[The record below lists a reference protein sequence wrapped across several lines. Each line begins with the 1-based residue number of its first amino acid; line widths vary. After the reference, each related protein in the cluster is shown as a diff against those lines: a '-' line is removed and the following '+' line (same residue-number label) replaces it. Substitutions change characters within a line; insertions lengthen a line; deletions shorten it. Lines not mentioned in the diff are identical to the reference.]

1 MIRVG
6 FIGETSAICQDAD
19 HAGLVA
25 IQQMGEDT
33 GLAVRSAHERSFA
46 AGERV
51 YDAGQPGE
59 ALFVIQSG
67 QVELTRCDSAGERV
81 VARHGPGE
89 FFGEIAVLLGR
100 PRTSRAVAVTDARV
114 LQLDRATFEA
124 MCVDR
129 PEIALRVIQRL
140 AERAIELEQRLAA
153 LGVDDLLRPVVRVLL
168 RHASA
173 GEKSAR
179 IETTLRKLASEAGL
193 RTHEAHRALNQLFDQ
208 KLVRLADDALEVRDF
223 DALAAVLD
231 PGE

>member
-1 MIRVG
+1 MKSP
-6 FIGETSAICQDAD
+6 EDARD
-19 HAGLVA
+19 
-25 IQQMGEDT
+25 DT
-33 GLAVRSAHERSFA
+33 GFAVRSSHERTFA
-46 AGERV
+46 AGEVV

-67 QVELTRCDSAGERV
+67 HIELTRGSEDGYRV

-100 PRTSRAVAVTDARV
+100 PRTSRAVAVADARV

-124 MCVDR
+124 MCADR

-153 LGVDDLLRPVVRVLL
+153 LGVDDLLRPIVRVLL

-173 GEKSAR
+173 GDKSAR
-179 IETTLRKLASEAGL
+179 IESTLRKLANEAGL
-193 RTHEAHRALNQLFDQ
+193 RMIEAHRALNQLIDQ
-208 KLVRLADDALEVRDF
+208 KLVRLVDDALEVRDF
-223 DALAAVLD
+223 DALAATLD

>member
-1 MIRVG
+1 MPFVTKSPEDDR
-6 FIGETSAICQDAD
+6 
-19 HAGLVA
+19 
-25 IQQMGEDT
+25 EDT
-33 GLAVRSAHERSFA
+33 GFTVRSAYERSFV
-46 AGERV
+46 AGEIV

-59 ALFVIQSG
+59 ALYVIQSG
-67 QVELTRCDSAGERV
+67 HVELTRSGPDGQRV
-81 VARHGPGE
+81 IARHGPGE

-100 PRTSRAVAVTDARV
+100 PRTTRAVASGDTRV

-140 AERAIELEQRLAA
+140 AERAIELEQRLTA

-168 RHASA
+168 HHAHA
-173 GEKSAR
+173 GESSAR

-193 RTHEAHRALNQLFDQ
+193 RMSEAHRALNQLFDQ
-208 KLVRLADDALEVRDF
+208 KLVRLVEDAVEVRDLE
-223 DALAAVLD
+223 ALSAALD